1 MIKKL
6 PSNEKFII
14 PMINL
19 DDASPSALTTM
30 IENAPEYNRRQFFKD
45 LIKNTIG
52 AIHQIPH
59 IFEKV
64 NTNDKI
70 DLKNIEA
77 YFGRSSVSA
86 DEPGKNIAS
95 RFKYHRDNPEREHKF
110 GMIIAK
116 TSIENTLL
124 MERFGINIIET
135 LKKKNGLCIANRTG
149 YSKGGIGEN
158 EPGLLYMTFK
168 ITTKDDKP
176 AKVLTNIQIRAAV
189 NAVMKDLGL
198 DINENKPVASAA
210 KLAFDAANE
219 VRFIGEQNVNLYVPE
234 TNQFLPPDLSQIR
247 FKTVMDI

>member
-19 DDASPSALTTM
+19 DEVSSSALTTM
-30 IENAPEYNRRQFFKD
+30 IENAPQYNGRQFKN

-64 NTNDKI
+64 NTTDKI

-95 RFKYHRDNPEREHKF
+95 RFKSHRDNAERKHKF

-176 AKVLTNIQIRAAV
+176 ANVLTNVQIRAAV

-198 DINENKPVASAA
+198 DINEDKPVATAA

-219 VRFIGEQNVNLYVPE
+219 VRFIGEQNINLYVPDK
-234 TNQFLPPDLSQIR
+234 NRFLSPDLSQIR
-247 FKTVMDI
+247 FKTVIDI

>member
-1 MIKKL
+1 MIKRL

-19 DDASPSALTTM
+19 DEVSSSALTAM
-30 IENAPEYNRRQFFKD
+30 IENAPQYNGRQFKN

-64 NTNDKI
+64 NTTDKI

-95 RFKYHRDNPEREHKF
+95 RFKSHRDNAERKHKF

-176 AKVLTNIQIRAAV
+176 ANVLTNVQIRAAV

-198 DINENKPVASAA
+198 DINDDKPVATAA

-219 VRFIGEQNVNLYVPE
+219 VRFIGEQNINLYVPDK
-234 TNQFLPPDLSQIR
+234 NRFLSPDLSQIR
-247 FKTVMDI
+247 FKTVIDI

>member
-1 MIKKL
+1 MVKKL

-19 DDASPSALTTM
+19 DEVSSSALTTM
-30 IENAPEYNRRQFFKD
+30 IENAPQYDGRQFKN

-86 DEPGKNIAS
+86 DEPGKNIAN
-95 RFKYHRDNPEREHKF
+95 RFKSHRDNAERQHKF
-110 GMIIAK
+110 GMIIAR
-116 TSIENTLL
+116 TSIKNTLL

-189 NAVMKDLGL
+189 NSVMKDLGL
-198 DINENKPVASAA
+198 DLNDDKPIASAA

-219 VRFIGEQNVNLYVPE
+219 VRFIGEQNINMYVPDK
-234 TNQFLPPDLSQIR
+234 NRFLSPDLSQIR
-247 FKTVMDI
+247 FKTVIDI